1 MSVDRH
7 LLNIQVD
14 ARAVRRTRPH
24 EYLLRFVFGGLITA
38 IAGLIAM
45 WKGPVLA
52 GLFLAFPAI
61 LPAQATLIEKHEI
74 QRKHRAG
81 LHGTMRGRTIA
92 SIDAIGA
99 SMGSLGL
106 IAFGA
111 ITWKMLPHFPA
122 WLVLAVASIA
132 WFSVAFTAWWL
143 RKKLW

>member
-1 MSVDRH
+1 MSGQIN

-14 ARAVRRTRPH
+14 THALRRTQLH
-24 EYLLRFVFGGLITA
+24 EYLLRFVFGGLITVMA
-38 IAGLIAM
+38 GVIAV

-61 LPAQATLIEKHEI
+61 LPAQATLIEKHET

-81 LHGTMRGRTIA
+81 LHGTVRGRTIA
-92 SIDAIGA
+92 SVDAVGA
-99 SMGSLGL
+99 SIGSLGL

-111 ITWKMLPHFPA
+111 IVWQMLPRFPA
-122 WLVLAVASIA
+122 WTVLALAAIG
-132 WFSVAFTAWWL
+132 WFAVAFAAWWL